1 MTLLLV
7 VIGLLLLL
15 LSLAVVAFGTYTA
28 LDERHRERGI
38 FLAVWWVPAVAASI
52 GILMRDSVTFIVGVL
67 CFVVAGAA
75 LLLDLRGTRKP
86 AGQRPAGQEPARQEE
101 TAEQRLAR
109 SRRTGTEGS
118 RKITF
123 YESAKRRISDKI
135 KEYRKASAGGRPARR
150 AIYCSSKASR
160 TVWRRLVGL
169 EGGVLR

>member
-1 MTLLLV
+1 MGFLLTLLLM

-28 LDERHRERGI
+28 LDEPHRERGI

-52 GILMRDSVTFIVGVL
+52 GICMRDSVTFIVGVL

-75 LLLDLRGTRKP
+75 LVLELRGTRKP
-86 AGQRPAGQEPARQEE
+86 AGQRPASRSAGQRPAGQEPARQEE
-101 TAEQRLAR
+101 PAEQRLAR
-109 SRRTGTEGS
+109 SRRTGTGGS

-135 KEYRKASAGGRPARR
+135 KEYRKATS
-150 AIYCSSKASR
+150 
-160 TVWRRLVGL
+160 
-169 EGGVLR
+169 